1 MRPWLRLLERIHDL
15 PIEQLDQH
23 MARTLADELGVP
35 YQPVRSPI
43 PALFWVP
50 CLLPTTQVVHWTQK
64 RLLSMVQLTAEAH
77 ECFQLPLEEEVLVM
91 YRHVLLSHWVD
102 WL

>member
-35 YQPVRSPI
+35 YQPVSTPE
-43 PALFWVP
+43 PHTLHLHQLAHLQ
-50 CLLPTTQVVHWTQK
+50 L
-64 RLLSMVQLTAEAH
+64 RLQST
-77 ECFQLPLEEEVLVM
+77 
-91 YRHVLLSHWVD
+91 
-102 WL
+102 

>member
-35 YQPVRSPI
+35 YQPVRHHPGGQAFRSTIVLPI
-43 PALFWVP
+43 LHPA
-50 CLLPTTQVVHWTQK
+50 
-64 RLLSMVQLTAEAH
+64 
-77 ECFQLPLEEEVLVM
+77 
-91 YRHVLLSHWVD
+91 
-102 WL
+102 

>member
-35 YQPVRSPI
+35 YQPVRHHRRGQAFRSTIVLPI
-43 PALFWVP
+43 LHPA
-50 CLLPTTQVVHWTQK
+50 
-64 RLLSMVQLTAEAH
+64 
-77 ECFQLPLEEEVLVM
+77 
-91 YRHVLLSHWVD
+91 
-102 WL
+102 